1 MGKCLVGLG
10 LDPNRITVI
19 VIEHNVQ
26 NLGGRADVIDDVIV
40 GPAGR
45 IPQTR
50 KVGRVTERAG
60 VFSYQQ

>member
-1 MGKCLVGLG
+1 MGKRLVGLG
-10 LDPNRITVI
+10 LDPNRIAVI
-19 VIEHNVQ
+19 VIEHDVH
-26 NLGGRADVIDDVIV
+26 NLGGRADVIDDVIA

-50 KVGRVTERAG
+50 KVGRVAERAG